1 MWIMGNFE
9 RPDDD
14 SPRPDLANMPSLGEM
29 ISLYEKVLS
38 ELDSAISTQKEF
50 AKETPKS
57 DLPRDWANNI
67 IDK

>member
-9 RPDDD
+9 LPIDD
-14 SPRPDLANMPSLGEM
+14 SPRPDLANIPSLDEM

-67 IDK
+67 IDE